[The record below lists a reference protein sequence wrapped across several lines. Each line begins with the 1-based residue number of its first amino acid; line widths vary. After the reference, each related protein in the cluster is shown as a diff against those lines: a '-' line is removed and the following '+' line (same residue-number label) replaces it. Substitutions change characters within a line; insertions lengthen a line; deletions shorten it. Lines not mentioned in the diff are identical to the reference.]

1 MANGNSL
8 TSLSIQQLSEGIKNG
23 ELSPT
28 ELIGESLN
36 RIEEFNSVLHSFI
49 TVIEE
54 GELISQTSIAEKEI
68 ENGNY
73 RGPLHGIP
81 FSVKDNIYVS
91 GVHCTLGSKIL
102 ASFIP
107 DSSATVV
114 NRMKQAGAI
123 LIGTNNLNE
132 FASGITGINPFYG
145 SSRNPWNLSRLSGGS
160 SGGSAVAVATG
171 MVPASLGTDTGG
183 SVRVPASLCGVVGVK
198 PTYGRI
204 SKHNVFPLSPSLD
217 HVGCITRSAWDAAAI
232 LECISGWDRMDGS
245 SVDTIVPPYTRIVQE
260 SNLSG
265 RRVGVLH
272 EYFSENLHPEVAEL
286 FYKFA
291 DFLNSNEAIVMTGLR
306 TQHTKKFYES
316 WLNIR
321 LAEAAR
327 VHRKWLDTRAGDYS
341 LEVKKLLLE
350 GKEISELKY
359 SQSLGTV
366 KEITNEFINVLST
379 QKLDALIVPTTI
391 IPAPRF
397 DQDLSLAL
405 DNTGLQSRQ
414 ALLRNTFVFN
424 STGLPTITVPIG
436 LTKDSLPV
444 GAQLIGSCFQEEA
457 ILSIAYAYEC
467 LNHSVDR
474 FVPKLGY

>member
-1 MANGNSL
+1 MYVVDENSFAL
-8 TSLSIQQLSEGIKNG
+8 FSIKQLSERIKNR

-28 ELIGESLN
+28 ELIDASLN
-36 RIEEFNSVLHSFI
+36 KIEKFNSVLHSFI
-49 TVIEE
+49 TVIEK
-54 GELISQTSIAEKEI
+54 GELVSQASIAEKEI
-68 ENGNY
+68 KNGNY

-81 FSVKDNIYVS
+81 FSVKDNIYVR
-91 GVHCTLGSKIL
+91 GVHCTSGSKIL
-102 ASFIP
+102 GSFIP

-114 NRMKQAGAI
+114 SRMKQAGAI
-123 LIGTNNLNE
+123 LVGTNNLNE

-145 SSRNPWNLSRLSGGS
+145 SSRNPWDLSRLSGGS

-204 SKHNVFPLSPSLD
+204 SRHNIFPLSPSLD
-217 HVGCITRSAWDAAAI
+217 HVGCITRSVWDAAAI
-232 LECISGWDRMDGS
+232 LECISGWDQMDS
-245 SVDTIVPPYTRIVQE
+245 TSADTIVPPYTRIVQE

-265 RRVGVLH
+265 RRIGVLH
-272 EYFSENLHPEVAEL
+272 EYFSDNLHPEIAEL
-286 FYKFA
+286 FHKFIE
-291 DFLNSNEAIVMTGLR
+291 FLQSSEAIVVTGLK
-306 TQHTKKFYES
+306 TQHCKRFYES

-321 LAEAAR
+321 LSEAAS

-341 LEVKKLLLE
+341 CEVKRLLLE
-350 GKEISELKY
+350 GNEISELKY
-359 SQSLGTV
+359 SQSLKTV
-366 KEITNEFINVLST
+366 KEITNEFIMIFSA

-397 DQDLSLAL
+397 DQDLSEI
-405 DNTGLQSRQ
+405 RQ
-414 ALLRNTFVFN
+414 ALLRNTYVFN

-436 LTKDSLPV
+436 LTKDHLPI
-444 GAQLIGSCFQEEA
+444 GAQLIGSCFQEEV

-467 LNHSVDR
+467 INHSVDK
-474 FVPKLGY
+474 FVPKLAY